1 MIGIE
6 LMPDSPGVYMITSPT
21 GNVYIGESVS
31 IKNRTKYYLTPSRIK
46 RQTAIYNSLIKHGVE
61 NHRIEVLEIC
71 DTSILKQ
78 RERFYQD
85 KYNSVNCGLNC
96 KLTPTAEKKGVF
108 SKETKRKMSE
118 KANGELNPFFGK
130 KHSEE
135 SLKKMS
141 NASSG
146 KNNPNYGS
154 KFKSADYI
162 KKQSESNSKVPVK
175 LINSHTQ
182 EVHEFK
188 NSKEAA
194 LFCGANP
201 SNVRTCKRSGHK
213 VKRIYFVL

>member
-21 GNVYIGESVS
+21 GNVYIGESIS
-31 IKNRTKYYLTPSRIK
+31 IKNRAKYYLTPSRIK
-46 RQTAIYNSLIKHGVE
+46 RQTAIYNSLVKHGVE
-61 NHRIEVLEIC
+61 NHTIEVLEIC
-71 DTSILKQ
+71 DVSILKQ

-85 KYNSVNCGLNC
+85 KYNSVHGGLNC
-96 KLTPTAEKKGVF
+96 KLTPTTEKKGVF
-108 SKETKRKMSE
+108 SSDTRAKMSE
-118 KANGELNPFFGK
+118 KANGEGNPFFGK
-130 KHSEE
+130 KHSAE
-135 SLKKMS
+135 SLEKIS
-141 NASSG
+141 RASSG

-154 KFKSADYI
+154 KFKSEEYI
-162 KKQSESNSKVPVK
+162 KKQSDSNSKVPIK
-175 LINSHTQ
+175 LVNSYTQ

-201 SNVRTCKRSGHK
+201 SNVRTCKISGHK